1 MLCGHD
7 LLVCISEKQEVMSIM
22 KTYTQNMNAENISGV
37 KEHEHN
43 ENTCYE

>member
-1 MLCGHD
+1 
-7 LLVCISEKQEVMSIM
+7 MSIM